1 MYYSVN
7 VLLGSLSLASD
18 RNSALLNRK
27 AESFA
32 HVTTKA
38 KQGLIQGSGD
48 VIRTQVFSVRFL
60 ALLPLWWFTAQAG
73 SAFYGR
79 WPPTLQFM
87 SSATPKEGKHLFPS
101 CCSQRPRIS
110 SKWFSLA
117 WLRSHVPPWTNTVWP
132 GGHDALSGC
141 AGVSYFLWAEDEN
154 SHRKSHVP
162 WLQWS

>member
-1 MYYSVN
+1 MSSILEHTIDAPEIVNYFFSMDSPLPSSQQFLVYKELHSLYYSVN

-117 WLRSHVPPWTNTVWP
+117 WLRSHVPP
-132 GGHDALSGC
+132 
-141 AGVSYFLWAEDEN
+141 
-154 SHRKSHVP
+154 
-162 WLQWS
+162 